1 MNLKDKVVIVTGASS
16 GIGEATAIRFAKEGA
31 RVIVNYK
38 SNSEAAKKVLTN
50 IEKTSEGIIV
60 QADVSKPNEVDNLFK
75 QTLDKYGKVDILIN
89 NAGISDEPDFLK
101 AKLSDWQEMFNNDLF
116 STMLC
121 SQHAIKIMSKQGS
134 GKITNTASLYG
145 LDYAGREGL
154 TAYSA
159 SKAAMINFTKTLAK
173 LVAPKIL
180 VNAVAPG
187 YVKTPAWEGVPEE
200 TTKRYINRTYLKRWI
215 TSNEIAEAFIY
226 LATAD
231 AITGQVL
238 VVDAGRSLMDY

>member
-1 MNLKDKVVIVTGASS
+1 MKLKDKVVIVTGASS
-16 GIGEATAIRFAKEGA
+16 GIGEATAIKFAEEGA
-31 RVIVNYK
+31 KVIVNYR
-38 SNSEAAKKVLTN
+38 SNLEAAKKVLAK
-50 IEKTSEGIIV
+50 IEGVSEGITV
-60 QADVSKPNEVDNLFK
+60 QADVSKPNEVETLFQ
-75 QTLDKYGKVDILIN
+75 QTLDKYGRVDILIN
-89 NAGISDEPDFLK
+89 NAGIADEPEFLE

-116 STMLC
+116 STMQC
-121 SQHAIKIMSKQGS
+121 SQHAVKIMTKQGS
-134 GKITNTASLYG
+134 GKIINTASLYG

-159 SKAAMINFTKTLAK
+159 AKAAMINFTKTLAK
-173 LVAPKIL
+173 LVAPHIL

-200 TTKRYINRTYLKRWI
+200 TINKYIGRTYLKRWI
-215 TSNEIAEAFIY
+215 TSEEIADAFIY